1 MTHMLPDF
9 RGKIA
14 VVTGGTSGIGAATAK
29 RLLEEGATVV
39 IIGRNQNAADRMI
52 EASGDHGPL
61 AFIKVDLSRP
71 TEISGAVHQISAE
84 FGRIDILVNS
94 AGGGCLATFL
104 DTDTALLDTMMAVN
118 MRATFLFGQAAARM
132 MIASGRGGAVVNVS
146 SVSGQRGSTLRA
158 AYGMAKSAVI
168 QLTRVMAVELA
179 EHGIRVNAVAPGP
192 IETRAARER
201 HASATR
207 QSYIGAVPAKRFGT
221 ADEVASA
228 ILFLASEQASY
239 ITGHTLNVDG
249 GFGAAGLME
258 ASGPASD
265 LTPAFSQAG

>member
-1 MTHMLPDF
+1 MLPDLQD
-9 RGKIA
+9 KVA
-14 VVTGGTSGIGAATAK
+14 VVTGGTSGIGAATAR
-29 RLLEEGATVV
+29 RLIQESVRVV
-39 IIGRNQNAADRMI
+39 IIGQNQNAADRMI
-52 EASGDHGPL
+52 EATGVHGRL
-61 AFIKVDLSRP
+61 TFIKADLGRQA
-71 TEISGAVHQISAE
+71 EISAAVHRISTE

-104 DTDTALLDTMMAVN
+104 DTDAALLDMMMSVN
-118 MRATFLFGQAAARM
+118 MRASFLFGQAAART
-132 MIASGRGGAVVNVS
+132 MIANGRGGAIVNVS
-146 SVSGQRGSTLRA
+146 SISGQRGSTLRA
-158 AYGMAKSAVI
+158 AYGMAKSSVI
-168 QLTRVMAVELA
+168 QLTRIMAVELA

-207 QSYIGAVPAKRFGT
+207 QTYMGVIPAKRFGT

-228 ILFLASEQASY
+228 ILFLASDQASY

-258 ASGPASD
+258 LPQPATD
-265 LTPAFSQAG
+265 LKPTFSQTG